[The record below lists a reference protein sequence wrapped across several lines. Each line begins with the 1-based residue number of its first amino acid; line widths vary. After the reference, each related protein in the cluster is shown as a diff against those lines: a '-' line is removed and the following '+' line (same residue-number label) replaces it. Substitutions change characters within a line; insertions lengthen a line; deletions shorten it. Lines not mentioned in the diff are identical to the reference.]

1 MADPPAA
8 ADTAGRGAYA
18 RLVNRFSATPVGTWL
33 VKHVAS
39 RLDPV
44 IFRASGGRLTST
56 IVPTLPMLSLTVPG
70 RRTGRPRTVQL
81 AYHRDGDDLLVV
93 ASAMGQPR
101 HPAWRHNLL
110 AAGRAEVLVRGERFP
125 VVARRLDPEEKRR
138 LWPAITRTIPQM
150 RTYER
155 RTDRD
160 IDVFRLTRVR
170 DGDAPG

>member
-56 IVPTLPMLSLTVPG
+56 IVPTLPMMPG
-70 RRTGRPRTVQL
+70 R
-81 AYHRDGDDLLVV
+81 
-93 ASAMGQPR
+93 SS
-101 HPAWRHNLL
+101 
-110 AAGRAEVLVRGERFP
+110 
-125 VVARRLDPEEKRR
+125 
-138 LWPAITRTIPQM
+138 
-150 RTYER
+150 
-155 RTDRD
+155 
-160 IDVFRLTRVR
+160 
-170 DGDAPG
+170 